1 MPLFESAPHLIHCGL
16 FSFTTNP
23 SPRTSLFTHM
33 SIPLP
38 SPLTDEAI
46 LSALGEFQITASF
59 KQVQQIQQYIAMLL
73 KWNDKI
79 NLTAI
84 RDPLEI
90 LYRHFCESMYAAV
103 AVPVEN
109 GRLADVG
116 SGAGFPG
123 IPLKI
128 MRPNLNMFLVESNMK
143 KATFL
148 AEVLRNIELP
158 DTRVLVSRYEEL
170 GEEIMPLDFVC
181 SRAVGDFEPFLAW
194 AASERVAAKQV
205 ILWIGGRDLDQARR
219 GMDWEW
225 RGPIPVPQSLR
236 RYLLVGSRNS

>member
-1 MPLFESAPHLIHCGL
+1 M
-16 FSFTTNP
+16 TTA
-23 SPRTSLFTHM
+23 SP
-33 SIPLP
+33 
-38 SPLTDEAI
+38 AA
-46 LSALGEFQITASF
+46 LSAETIRRALSEFQLTADDI
-59 KQVQQIQQYIAMLL
+59 QVLHIQQYMKLL
-73 KWNDKI
+73 LTWNEKI

-90 LYRHFCESMYAAV
+90 LYRHFCESMFAAV

-128 MRPNLNMFLVESNMK
+128 MRPELLTFLVESNVK

-148 AEVLRNIELP
+148 AEVLRTIELT

-181 SRAVGDFEPFLAW
+181 SRAVGEFEPFLAW

-225 RGPIPVPQSLR
+225 REPIPVPHSLR
-236 RYLLVGSRNS
+236 RYLLVGARKS

>member
-1 MPLFESAPHLIHCGL
+1 M
-16 FSFTTNP
+16 TTP
-23 SPRTSLFTHM
+23 TP
-33 SIPLP
+33 
-38 SPLTDEAI
+38 AV
-46 LSALGEFQITASF
+46 LSVETIRRALGEFQLDAND
-59 KQVQQIQQYIAMLL
+59 QQIVYIQRYMELL
-73 KWNDKI
+73 LAWNEKI

-128 MRPNLNMFLVESNMK
+128 MRPDVQVFLIESNMK

-158 DTRVLVSRYEEL
+158 DTKVLVSRYEEL
-170 GEEIMPLDFVC
+170 GEEAAPWITCPRERWETSNPFSPGLLRKPLQQNRLFFGSGAVIWTTRAADRLGSGK
-181 SRAVGDFEPFLAW
+181 SRSPCHILCAGIYWSAPKSPKCRRNDL
-194 AASERVAAKQV
+194 KQNDLSH
-205 ILWIGGRDLDQARR
+205 ISSPDNLPLIRIIG
-219 GMDWEW
+219 
-225 RGPIPVPQSLR
+225 
-236 RYLLVGSRNS
+236 

>member
-1 MPLFESAPHLIHCGL
+1 MTTAIPAVLSA
-16 FSFTTNP
+16 
-23 SPRTSLFTHM
+23 
-33 SIPLP
+33 
-38 SPLTDEAI
+38 DKI
-46 LSALGEFQITASF
+46 LRALGEFQLQADEQ
-59 KQVQQIQQYIAMLL
+59 QVVCIQQYMKILL
-73 KWNDKI
+73 TWNDKI

-90 LYRHFCESMYAAV
+90 LYRHFCECMFAAR

-128 MRPNLNMFLVESNMK
+128 MRPDLQVFLIESNMK

-148 AEVLRNIELP
+148 AEVLRTIELK
-158 DTRVLVSRYEEL
+158 DTKVIVSRYEEL
-170 GEEIMPLDFVC
+170 GEDVAPLDFVC
-181 SRAVGDFEPFLAW
+181 SRAVGEFEPFLAW

-225 RGPIPVPQSLR
+225 REPIPVPNSLR
-236 RYLLVGSRNS
+236 RYLLVGARKV

>member
-1 MPLFESAPHLIHCGL
+1 M
-16 FSFTTNP
+16 TTP
-23 SPRTSLFTHM
+23 SP
-33 SIPLP
+33 
-38 SPLTDEAI
+38 EV
-46 LSALGEFQITASF
+46 LSAETIRRASGEFQLDLSEQ
-59 KQVQQIQQYIAMLL
+59 QVIYIQQYMRLL
-73 KWNDKI
+73 LAWNEKI

-90 LYRHFCESMYAAV
+90 LYRHFCECMYAAV

-128 MRPNLNMFLVESNMK
+128 MRPELQVFLIESNMK

-170 GEEIMPLDFVC
+170 GRGSGSARLCMLESVGRFRAILDLGLFGTHC
-181 SRAVGDFEPFLAW
+181 S
-194 AASERVAAKQV
+194 
-205 ILWIGGRDLDQARR
+205 
-219 GMDWEW
+219 
-225 RGPIPVPQSLR
+225 
-236 RYLLVGSRNS
+236 

>member
-1 MPLFESAPHLIHCGL
+1 M
-16 FSFTTNP
+16 TTP
-23 SPRTSLFTHM
+23 SP
-33 SIPLP
+33 
-38 SPLTDEAI
+38 EV
-46 LSALGEFQITASF
+46 LSSETIRRASGEFQLDLSEQ
-59 KQVQQIQQYIAMLL
+59 QVIYIQQYMRLL
-73 KWNDKI
+73 LAWNEKI

-90 LYRHFCESMYAAV
+90 LYRHFCECMFAAV
-103 AVPVEN
+103 AVPVEK

-128 MRPNLNMFLVESNMK
+128 MRPELQVFLIESNMK

-170 GEEIMPLDFVC
+170 AEEVAPLDYIC
-181 SRAVGDFEPFLAW
+181 SRALGDFEPFLTW
-194 AASERVAAKQV
+194 ASSERIAAKQV
-205 ILWIGGRDLDQARR
+205 ILWIGGRDLDQARKDP
-219 GMDWEW
+219 GWDWRE
-225 RGPIPVPQSLR
+225 PIVVPHSLR
-236 RYLLVGSRNS
+236 RYLLVGKRKSGNVGPTT